1 MTAKQQFDCIAK
13 RFYYLCGMD
22 MTGTSK
28 ITIRAARREDAAH
41 IAQVVC
47 MAVGYDT
54 SHPIYPV
61 FLTLAASDNSQYS
74 YRNTLVAEVD
84 GAVAGALVGY
94 DGARLMELREPI
106 FPLLLEH
113 LGDVPHIEDETSSG
127 EFYLDSLGVFPPFRG
142 MGVGS
147 ALLNAMSERA
157 FAEGHER
164 VGLIV
169 DVNNPKAEKLYAE
182 LGFVRVGMKK
192 FLGHDMWHLQRVA
205 TADKCRHHEEE

>member
-1 MTAKQQFDCIAK
+1 
-13 RFYYLCGMD
+13 
-22 MTGTSK
+22 
-28 ITIRAARREDAAH
+28 
-41 IAQVVC
+41 

-54 SHPIYPV
+54 SHPIYHV

-147 ALLNAMSERA
+147 ALLNAMSDRA